1 MKINKK
7 LLIIMAIEIIGS
19 VACSNVQQ
27 PDVKQVPKKLVMH
40 GDTRIDNYY
49 WLNNRDNKEV
59 INYLEE
65 ENKYT
70 KAILKPT
77 EKFQEDLFQ
86 EMKSRIKETDES
98 VPYKKNGYYYYT
110 RYEEGKEYPIYCRKK
125 ENLDNNE
132 EIILNVNNMA
142 EGHAYYQLGGF
153 SISPD
158 NKLVVFG
165 VDTISRRK
173 YTLHIKNLETGEI
186 YSDAIKNTSGS
197 GVWANDNATIFYAK
211 KDTVTLREDK
221 IYKHKLGDTTSDDKL
236 VYNEKDETFGTDVY
250 KTKSGKY
257 LMIVSYSTL
266 STEYQFLDANNPT
279 GKFKIIQPREKDL
292 EYSVSHFGDYFYI
305 VTNLDAKNFRLMKTP
320 VDKTTKENWIEV
332 IAHRKNVLLQD
343 IEVFKKYFVVEEREN
358 GLTNLRVIKWSDNS
372 EYYINFEEETYMAYV
387 STNPEFDT
395 EELRFGYTSLT
406 TPSSTFDYNM
416 NTKVK
421 TLKKQQEVIGDFNPE
436 NYESKRLFATADDGT
451 MVPMS
456 IVYRKG
462 IKLNG
467 TNPTLIYGYGSY
479 GATMDPYF
487 SSVRLSLLDRGF
499 VYVLAHIRGGEYL
512 GRPWYEDGKLLKKK
526 NTFTDFNTCAQY
538 LIDEKY
544 TSNKKLFAMGGSA
557 GGLLMGAIANMK
569 PELYKGIIAQVP
581 FVDVVTT
588 MLDESIPLTTGEFD
602 EWGNPKEKEYY
613 DYMLS
618 YSPYDNVKKQDYP
631 AMLVTTGLHDSQV
644 QYWEPA
650 KWVAKLRDMKTDN
663 NVLLLYINM
672 DTGHGGASGRFEPL
686 KEYAMEYAFM
696 FQQLGIKK

>member
-7 LLIIMAIEIIGS
+7 LLIIMAIGIIGS

-125 ENLDNNE
+125 GNLDNNE

-173 YTLHIKNLETGEI
+173 YTLHVKNLETGEI

-221 IYKHKLGDTTSDDKL
+221 IYKHELGDTTSDDKL

-421 TLKKQQEVIGDFNPE
+421 TLKKQQEVIGDFNPD

-538 LIDEKY
+538 LIDKKY
-544 TSNKKLFAMGGSA
+544 TSNKKMFAMGGSA

-650 KWVAKLRDMKTDN
+650 KWVAKLRDMKTDD